1 MLYTYKKNEPQSDFF
16 WQTIDLQRLPGTTV
30 LRGSAVKPNINASGD
45 FTGGCGIG
53 ENGVCAMELISD
65 ENSLTANKAWFF
77 FDKEVVCLGNGI
89 NSTDENETETI
100 IENRLVTDNSRFT
113 VQMCIRDR
121 CKCYGN
127 RRQRQT
133 HRYEWHAVQTQ
144 ENR

>member
-1 MLYTYKKNEPQSDFF
+1 M
-16 WQTIDLQRLPGTTV
+16 PGTTV

-113 VQMCIRDR
+113 VHGSEESEGYLIKRSIP
-121 CKCYGN
+121 
-127 RRQRQT
+127 
-133 HRYEWHAVQTQ
+133 
-144 ENR
+144 